1 MASLVD
7 EWFSKYLLFHLFFFL
22 SRCLDWMMVVMGQKS
37 IIFHRQQQ
45 KREEYSAVYCTWFTI
60 LRLSRSP
67 SAFSFSHRYSYF
79 YLLLHLIAISVI
91 FFKDENSFLWVFF
104 WTSLTGKRKQ
114 PGFASITI
122 ARKKNNIQK
131 IFGVHKS
138 WNILYIGMVS
148 NKMKRIFE
156 TPIVLRR
163 YINICINKVTR
174 IYWNMR
180 IVLFLLLTFVFY
192 FHFERKFR

>member
-1 MASLVD
+1 MLYHIIYLQYLYNKISREIIFTVNGWSVMASLVD

-79 YLLLHLIAISVI
+79 YLLLHLMAISVI
-91 FFKDENSFLWVFF
+91 FFKDENNFLWAFF
-104 WTSLTGKRKQ
+104 
-114 PGFASITI
+114 
-122 ARKKNNIQK
+122 
-131 IFGVHKS
+131 FGRH
-138 WNILYIGMVS
+138 
-148 NKMKRIFE
+148 
-156 TPIVLRR
+156 
-163 YINICINKVTR
+163 
-174 IYWNMR
+174 
-180 IVLFLLLTFVFY
+180 
-192 FHFERKFR
+192 